1 MLAVPELASIVL
13 GQHCAMY
20 TDYGFCEGKKELE
33 LISFV
38 SDQVAAI
45 MK

>member
-1 MLAVPELASIVL
+1 ML
-13 GQHCAMY
+13 C
-20 TDYGFCEGKKELE
+20 TDDGFCEGKKELE

-38 SDQVAAI
+38 LDQVAAI